1 MEKFRDY
8 KVTIGIAPVR
18 RDKFPD
24 PKEAFKNK
32 VKIMAK
38 LKEIFGDIHDVKI
51 VDLEWLNKEGM
62 FFETEDV
69 AKIEAYFR
77 KEGVDAVFIPHCN
90 FGQEEVVG
98 KLGKAMGK
106 PFLLWGPRDD
116 APPPNYAWRTTDVQ
130 CGLFASGK
138 ALLRYHVP
146 FTYIENC
153 WLDSPLLKEE
163 IEKFVRVVTIMKDF
177 NGMRVGQIALRP
189 RQFHSVIVNEDEL
202 LEKFNIEIVPINA
215 AEIMSVY
222 NKIYGS
228 KKDAIKHIVSET
240 TEAISCSTIKP
251 EDLDKMAALELAVME
266 LAKTYGI
273 KAFASECWSEFRT
286 NLGMSPCFIFGDLS
300 EKGLPMACETDVH
313 GAITSAILSAA
324 ARGESPNFL
333 ADVTVR
339 HPTNDNAE
347 LLWHC
352 GPFPKSLAKDPKKR
366 VMIECH
372 GQWELKGGDVT
383 IARFDAIGGKYSL
396 FAGQAVGTDGPSTEG
411 NYIWIETDDWPKW
424 ERKLVCGPY
433 VHHVAGIHG
442 KFIPVL
448 DEACKYIGNIERDF
462 V

>member
-32 VKIMAK
+32 VKIMAR
-38 LKEIFGDIHDVKI
+38 LKEIFGSIHDVKI

-77 KEGVDAVFIPHCN
+77 KEGVDGLFIPHCN

-106 PFLLWGPRDD
+106 PFLLRCPRDD

-163 IEKFVRVVTIMKDF
+163 IEKFVRVVTVMKDF

-202 LEKFNIEIVPINA
+202 LEKFNVEVVPINA
-215 AEIMSVY
+215 AEIMSVF

-228 KKDAIKHIVSET
+228 KKDAIKHIVGET
-240 TEAISCSTIKP
+240 TEAINCSTIKP

-286 NLGMSPCFIFGDLS
+286 NLGMSRVLFLEIFLKKAYRWLAKPTS
-300 EKGLPMACETDVH
+300 TAPLPRQYFRRQPAAKVRISWRTSL
-313 GAITSAILSAA
+313 SAIPLMTTPNCSGTAA
-324 ARGESPNFL
+324 HSRNP
-333 ADVTVR
+333 
-339 HPTNDNAE
+339 
-347 LLWHC
+347 
-352 GPFPKSLAKDPKKR
+352 
-366 VMIECH
+366 
-372 GQWELKGGDVT
+372 
-383 IARFDAIGGKYSL
+383 
-396 FAGQAVGTDGPSTEG
+396 
-411 NYIWIETDDWPKW
+411 WPKT
-424 ERKLVCGPY
+424 RKN
-433 VHHVAGIHG
+433 A
-442 KFIPVL
+442 
-448 DEACKYIGNIERDF
+448 
-462 V
+462 